1 MAKRR
6 PRSFINNGNN
16 YENSYEREFN
26 EYTAQDSGSKQRKQS
41 TRSVIFN
48 ATTLAILAGVLI
60 LGIGI
65 GMGFSSVTSSSSFSG
80 TKIVTQNDL
89 DSRAPNAD
97 LCVQYGASAIVT
109 DMRVFVT
116 LNPLNF
122 YVSQPS
128 SRPGCV
134 LRSNNWSILEQ
145 RGLVKPEQV
154 RECKQ
159 RMNTFGFTG
168 QLENSPDIACVYQND
183 ATKNL
188 FLDQAGPGGKPLAT
202 PDNERF

>member
-6 PRSFINNGNN
+6 PRSSSTYNN
-16 YENSYEREFN
+16 YDRDFEREFE
-26 EYTAQDSGSKQRKQS
+26 EYAQLEPEAKQRKS
-41 TRSVIFN
+41 MKSMLFN
-48 ATTLAILAGVLI
+48 ATTLAVLAGVLI

-65 GMGFSSVTSSSSFSG
+65 GMGFSSVSG
-80 TKIVTQNDL
+80 VSNNAGSKIVTQSEL
-89 DSRAPNAD
+89 DSKAPNPD
-97 LCVQYGASAIVT
+97 LCVQFGASAIVT

-122 YVSQPS
+122 YVSQAS

-134 LRSNNWSILEQ
+134 LRSNNWSVLEQ

-154 RECKQ
+154 RDCKQ

-168 QLENSPDIACVYQND
+168 DLGSNPQINCVYQNN
-183 ATKNL
+183 TTQNL
-188 FLDQAGPGGKPLAT
+188 FLDQNGPNGKPVAE

>member
-6 PRSFINNGNN
+6 PRTPSTFNG
-16 YENSYEREFN
+16 YDRDFEREFEDYASAN
-26 EYTAQDSGSKQRKQS
+26 PNSKQRKS
-41 TRSVIFN
+41 TRSIIFN
-48 ATTLAILAGVLI
+48 ATTMAILAGVFI

-65 GMGFSSVTSSSSFSG
+65 GMGFSSVSG
-80 TKIVTQNDL
+80 VSNSTGSKIVTQSEL
-89 DSRAPNAD
+89 DSKAPNAD
-97 LCVQYGASAIVT
+97 LCVQFGASAIVT

-122 YVSQPS
+122 YVSQAS

-154 RECKQ
+154 RDCKQ

-168 QLENSPDIACVYQND
+168 DLGSSPEINCVYQNN
-183 ATKNL
+183 TTQNL
-188 FLDQAGPGGKPLAT
+188 FLDQNGPNGKPVAE